1 MQDGKISKIVIVG
14 GGSSGWMSAA
24 YLSKAFKDVK
34 IVLVESSD
42 IPTIGV
48 GEATIAT
55 IAGYLSYLGLKERDW
70 MPACNASYK
79 YSIRFNNWHEI
90 GDEYWHPFDAL
101 PYFDPQLHLGQFWY
115 HRYLAQGNTDRTS
128 LYRDCFLSVDFCKQN
143 KILKKKKSQDFL
155 DTYTLTV
162 GSEKVPLRIPYAYHF
177 DAGLFGEFL
186 KNHVAKPNGVEQIID
201 EVTETRLTENGFI
214 DHIETKSGRKI
225 HGDLFIDC
233 SGFRALL
240 ISKVLKEPFNDYSD
254 TLFCDKAIAMRV
266 PYQDIEKELKPYTS
280 ATAMSSGWIWNI
292 PLTERIGTGYVYSS
306 AALSGD
312 QAEKEF
318 RSHWDEGRV
327 KDLDVLHIDI
337 RVGKH
342 TRTWVRNCVAIG
354 LSSGF
359 IEPLESTGLHFVFAG
374 IGKLVEAISSRIFNA
389 PIVAAYNRYI
399 TMMMDEARDFL
410 ALHYALTNREDTAF
424 WKRVKYDTKL
434 SDSLSDYLVKC
445 KMAFP
450 NRQNNILFVESSW
463 VCILNGMN
471 YLPGFTQ
478 YSGISPQLAAQQYQ
492 YMEAIQ
498 TLKRKISDEAPMHH
512 KYLQSLAISN

>member
-1 MQDGKISKIVIVG
+1 MQGGKIKKIVIVG
-14 GGSSGWMSAA
+14 GGSAGWMSAA
-24 YLSKAFKDVK
+24 YLSKAFKDIK

-55 IAGYLSYLGLKERDW
+55 IAIYLSYLGLKERDW

-101 PYFDPQLHLGQFWY
+101 PYIDPQLHLGQFWY
-115 HRYLAQGNTDRTS
+115 HRYLTQGENDRAS

-143 KILKKKKSQDFL
+143 KILKKKDSQDFL
-155 DTYTLTV
+155 DTYTITV
-162 GSEKVPLRIPYAYHF
+162 GNEKATLRIPYAYHF
-177 DAGLFGEFL
+177 DAGLFGEYL
-186 KNHVAKPNGVEQIID
+186 KKHVAKPNGVEQIID
-201 EVTETRLTENGFI
+201 EVTETRLTEDGFI

-240 ISKVLKEPFNDYSD
+240 ISKVLKEPFNYYSD
-254 TLFCDKAIAMRV
+254 TLFCDKAVAMRV
-266 PYQDIEKELKPYTS
+266 PYQDIARELKPYTS

-306 AALSGD
+306 ADISKD

-318 RSHWDEGRV
+318 RSHWDENRV
-327 KDLDVLHIDI
+327 KDLEVSHIDI

-342 TRTWVRNCVAIG
+342 TRTWVKNCVAIG

-359 IEPLESTGLHFVFAG
+359 IEPLESTGLHFIFAG
-374 IGKLVEAISSRIFNA
+374 VGKLAEAISSRIYNV
-389 PIVAAYNRYI
+389 PIMTAYNRYI
-399 TMMMDEARDFL
+399 TVMMEEARDFL
-410 ALHYALTNREDTAF
+410 TLHYALTNREDTAF
-424 WKRVKYDTKL
+424 WKRVKHDTKI
-434 SDSLSDYLVKC
+434 SDSLADYLVTC
-445 KMAFP
+445 KRAFP
-450 NRQNNILFVESSW
+450 NQQNNILFIESSW

-471 YLPGFTQ
+471 YLPSYIQ
-478 YSGISPQLAAQQYQ
+478 YTGINPQLAAQQYR
-492 YMEAIQ
+492 YMDAIQ
-498 TLKRKISDEAPMHH
+498 TLKKQINDKAPMHH
-512 KYLQSLAISN
+512 QYLQSLSASK